1 MICFL
6 DALDI
11 CFHPE
16 SFSFFSD
23 WPNKL
28 RYIHRDHGD
37 QLFRLEKAEK
47 DHCLFKH
54 QPLFKEPL
62 EVTTDWAN
70 VKQWKPSKKA
80 LPTLCPAAILEAKIV
95 HASAQFKAEMQKAE
109 LTSILLKACL
119 DNSKGLVKSLAFV
132 QNPQGL
138 YTTCKF
144 KKGELVLYPCGHLS
158 LVKASDVLKVKGCVV
173 QFQGGHYLVSP
184 FKTVAQF
191 DIDTDGVLTPYASV
205 QTSDDSTSCNMGV
218 THVTVK
224 GAKIPVLHNLVA
236 VDRHTLLLKARE
248 SKDKGK
254 IDCEKVNAKRR
265 KI

>member
-1 MICFL
+1 M
-6 DALDI
+6 
-11 CFHPE
+11 
-16 SFSFFSD
+16 
-23 WPNKL
+23 

-47 DHCLFKH
+47 DHCLFNR
-54 QPLFKEPL
+54 QPLFKDPL

-70 VKQWKPSKKA
+70 VKQWKPSKKG

-109 LTSILLKACL
+109 LSSILLKACL

-158 LVKASDVLKVKGCVV
+158 LVKASDLLKVKGCVV
-173 QFQGGHYLVSP
+173 QFQSEHYPVSP

-191 DIDTDGVLTPYASV
+191 DIGTDGVLTPYASV
-205 QTSDDSTSCNMGV
+205 QTTDDSTSSNMGV

-224 GAKIPVLHNLVA
+224 GAKIPVLHNLVS

-248 SKDKGK
+248 SKEKGK
-254 IDCEKVNAKRR
+254 IGSEKVSVKRR